1 MKCLHET
8 VYLRVVTDS
17 WQTGDTSGVSP
28 SSLKLIGTRN
38 RLIKV
43 RRLIAFFFWR
53 DRVETGSWCMDG
65 DNINRDL
72 MALLGSLYSL
82 GGEGTSNR

>member
-43 RRLIAFFFWR
+43 RRLIAFFFGGT
-53 DRVETGSWCMDG
+53 E
-65 DNINRDL
+65 L
-72 MALLGSLYSL
+72 KLALGVWMVMIST
-82 GGEGTSNR
+82 EI